1 MLPDLKSDA
10 LEMPETLRAL
20 FAGDPFDA
28 VMRLQGGV
36 YRDVPGRKTIQ
47 ANLGGQPYFI
57 KQHFGVGWAE
67 VLKNLTSLRLP
78 IFSARTEW
86 QAIRRFGEVG
96 IPTTPAVAY
105 GQRGFNPVSRQSF
118 LITRDLGDI
127 VSLEDFCRDWPAS
140 PPPPK
145 LKRQIIEEIA
155 RIARTL
161 HDHGMNHRDF
171 YLCHFCLNSE
181 ALAQGR
187 VLLYLIDLHRV
198 GMRQR
203 ISETARMKDLA
214 ALYFSVMDLGLGS
227 RDYWRFI
234 RHYRGGLSNFSSGQ
248 EQKFWRCVAERAGRL
263 YLKYQQRGPR

>member
-1 MLPDLKSDA
+1 MSLDLQCDA
-10 LEMPETLRAL
+10 LEMPENLRAL
-20 FAGDPFDA
+20 FTSDPFNA
-28 VMRLQGGV
+28 VMQLQGEV
-36 YRDVPGRKTIQ
+36 YRDVSGRKTIRV
-47 ANLGGQPYFI
+47 NLGGGSYFI

-67 VLKNLTSLRLP
+67 LLKNLASFRLP
-78 IFSARTEW
+78 IFDARTEL
-86 QAIRRFGEVG
+86 QAIRRFGEIG
-96 IPTTPAVAY
+96 IPTTPAVAF

-127 VSLEDFCRDWPAS
+127 VSLEDFCRDWAAS
-140 PPPPK
+140 PPPAG
-145 LKRQIIEEIA
+145 LKRRIIEEIA

-171 YLCHFCLNSE
+171 YLCHFCLDRE

-203 ISETARMKDLA
+203 ISGTARMKDLA

-234 RHYRGGLSNFSSGQ
+234 RHYRAGVSNFSSGQ
-248 EQKFWRCVAERAGRL
+248 EQKFWRSVAVRAGRL
-263 YLKYQQRGPR
+263 YRKYQQRGPR